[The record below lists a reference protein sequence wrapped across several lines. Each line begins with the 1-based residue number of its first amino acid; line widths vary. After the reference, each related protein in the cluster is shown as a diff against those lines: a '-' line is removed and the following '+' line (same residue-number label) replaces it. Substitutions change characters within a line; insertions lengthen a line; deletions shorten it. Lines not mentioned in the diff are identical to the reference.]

1 MCHCGDQLVVQKIRR
16 KTVLS
21 MTGPFVA
28 HETLLHCPSCS
39 RIFGSDALLQLV
51 PKWCNVGYD
60 VLVYI
65 GRALFQR
72 YRTIQEVSTELY
84 SRNVHIS
91 YTLNG
96 LNLSFFQKKFS
107 YRQIVSILNFEFKK
121 ERILV
126 Y

>member
-1 MCHCGDQLVVQKIRR
+1 MVLFPRPPIIRFVSERTVCHCGEELVVQKTRR

-28 HETLLHCPSCS
+28 HETLLNCPSCS
-39 RIFGSDALLQLV
+39 TIFDSDSLLQLV

-84 SRNVHIS
+84 SRNVQISDSEIS
-91 YTLNG
+91 YLG
-96 LNLSFFQKKFS
+96 YKFIFCLACLS
-107 YRQIVSILNFEFKK
+107 
-121 ERILV
+121 
-126 Y
+126 